1 MRECPSPSR
10 GVRGPPID
18 RGGQMR
24 TKSPCVIYRPQLV
37 RNGFNIHT
45 AALSRP
51 ISQVS
56 LDAVNR
62 VQRTAWR
69 VNTWIL
75 DVMSECWAKG
85 LRLGKLEV
93 GEPLSVPRLADDQ
106 WSVLE
111 ADAKRAHVDK
121 LRKLHAE
128 NRTIVGRSQG
138 VLNILEVAHELRNE
152 PAIWYPHSMDFRGR
166 IYPMAASGPQPQG
179 SDIAKSLLM
188 FAEGKPLGTSGLFW
202 LCVRAA
208 NCFGQDK
215 LSLEDRVAWTLAQES
230 KLVESVG
237 SPLTSTWWTQADEPW
252 SFLATAYELVTALTT
267 SDPASFVSHL
277 PVPLDGSCNGLQH
290 LSAMGLDP
298 SGAAATNLRAHAQ
311 RADIYLEVSRRV
323 ALQVAQ
329 DALDGSQAAAV
340 WDGKV
345 TRKTVKRAVMTTPYG
360 VTARGIRDQLLNDRL
375 VPAHPEVDVGQLADY
390 MRDTIMVAL
399 DETVSAARSI
409 MSWLQEVAE
418 RLAKAGLAF
427 EWSTPTGNRI
437 HQAYHIHLQRQKKS
451 LVGRLTTYDESRAA
465 ELNARKQSA
474 GSAPNFVHSFDAAHL
489 TMTVNGCYERGV
501 RSFAMVHDSFGTHA
515 CDTTLLA
522 AELRE
527 QFVAIYTD
535 NWLQRTY
542 EDVRQY
548 APHVEIPEP
557 PARGSFDVA
566 EVVQAEFFF
575 S

>member
-1 MRECPSPSR
+1 MK
-10 GVRGPPID
+10 
-18 RGGQMR
+18 
-24 TKSPCVIYRPQLV
+24 TKSPCVIYRPELV
-37 RNGFNIHT
+37 RAGHNAHT
-45 AALSRP
+45 AALPRP
-51 ISQVS
+51 ISQTS
-56 LDAVNR
+56 LDALNR

-93 GEPLSVPRLADDQ
+93 GEPLSVPRLSDEEWAA
-106 WSVLE
+106 LE
-111 ADAKRAHVDK
+111 DKRPHLDK
-121 LRKLHAE
+121 LRKRHAE

-138 VLNILEVAHELRNE
+138 VLNILEVAHELRDE

-208 NCFGQDK
+208 NCWGDGGKRKDGIDK
-215 LSLEDRVAWTLAQES
+215 MSLEDRVAWTLKHQDQIFAS
-230 KLVESVG
+230 TSTT
-237 SPLTSTWWTQADEPW
+237 LTSVWWTQADEPW
-252 SFLATAYELVTALTT
+252 SFLATCHELTQALSL
-267 SDPASFVSHL
+267 SDPAQFVSHL

-298 SGAAATNLRAHAQ
+298 VGALATNLTSAPTRQ
-311 RADIYLEVSRRV
+311 DIYTRV
-323 ALQVAQ
+323 AETVHLAVVQ
-329 DALDGSQAAAV
+329 DSMDGVLAASV
-340 WDGKV
+340 WEGKV
-345 TRKTVKRAVMTTPYG
+345 DRKTVKRAVMTTPYG

-390 MRDTIMVAL
+390 MRDTIMAAL

-418 RLAKAGLAF
+418 RLAKAGLPF
-427 EWSTPTGNRI
+427 EWSTPAGNRI
-437 HQAYHIHLQRQKKS
+437 RQAYHVHLMRQKTCF
-451 LVGRLTTYDESRAA
+451 LGRLVVYDESRAA

-501 RSFAMVHDSFGTHA
+501 QSFAMVHDSFGTHA

-527 QFVAIYTD
+527 QFVAIYSD

-557 PARGSFDVA
+557 PARGSFDVS
-566 EVVQAEFFF
+566 EVTQAEFFF